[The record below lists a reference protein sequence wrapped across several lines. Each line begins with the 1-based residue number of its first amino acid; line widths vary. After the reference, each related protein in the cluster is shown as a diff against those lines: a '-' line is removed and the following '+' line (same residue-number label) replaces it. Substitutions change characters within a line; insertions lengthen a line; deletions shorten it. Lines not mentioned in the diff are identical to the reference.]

1 MNPIPSSSSEDN
13 MSFWMFLSSTN
24 SSIALTSRAK
34 QSIIFLGIFSL
45 TQSIVFAIIIGWYIQ
60 LHLDYTAISL
70 TVSSFCFFIFLLINK
85 IAYQFS
91 GKSRLVSLS
100 LYFGIYLLVSVVVL
114 PHGFLFQYYAH
125 ELGEGTPAELFA
137 AYSELLQNLKPH
149 EVKAMI
155 QFKWNLTVLGMLL
168 PILNIGINFLASKQ
182 IGNDMEQQREAMLMD
197 LQQKIIKRQK
207 EYSQLMDSN
216 SENPFSISD
225 DELEMKK
232 ETLLSEIQH
241 LKISLQQFQ

>member
-1 MNPIPSSSSEDN
+1 
-13 MSFWMFLSSTN
+13 
-24 SSIALTSRAK
+24 
-34 QSIIFLGIFSL
+34 
-45 TQSIVFAIIIGWYIQ
+45 
-60 LHLDYTAISL
+60 
-70 TVSSFCFFIFLLINK
+70 
-85 IAYQFS
+85 
-91 GKSRLVSLS
+91 
-100 LYFGIYLLVSVVVL
+100 
-114 PHGFLFQYYAH
+114 
-125 ELGEGTPAELFA
+125 
-137 AYSELLQNLKPH
+137 
-149 EVKAMI
+149 
-155 QFKWNLTVLGMLL
+155 
-168 PILNIGINFLASKQ
+168 LNIGINFLASKQ